1 MSMETIL
8 IGARSG
14 ENAGRVAATAA
25 ELATA
30 TGATVVVGHVF
41 DPDDYDDVRR
51 RMGIAPDA
59 EVTADDVARRVDA
72 VDDVTDRLRADG
84 VRVEVRGRVGEAGPE
99 LVDLAEDV
107 EADLVIVGGR
117 RRSPTGK
124 ALFGS
129 TAQEV
134 LMSAPCPVTFVRAG
148 E

>member
-14 ENAGRVAATAA
+14 ENAGRVAEAA
-25 ELATA
+25 IDLAAA

-41 DPDDYDDVRR
+41 DPDDYDDVRA
-51 RMGIAPDA
+51 RMGIEPDA

-72 VDDVTDRLRADG
+72 VDDVTERLRSEG
-84 VRVEVRGRVGEAGPE
+84 IQVEIRGRVGEAGPQ
-99 LVDLAEDV
+99 LVDLAEAIG
-107 EADLVIVGGR
+107 ADLVVVGGR

-134 LMSAPCPVTFVRAG
+134 LMNAPCPVTFVRAD